1 MADSHTMTM
10 TSPVVFLKETR
21 DELKKVTWPKQKD
34 VVRLTATVIVL
45 SLIVGFYVGA
55 LDFLFTKVTELLLK

>member
-1 MADSHTMTM
+1 M

-21 DELKKVTWPKQKD
+21 EELKKVTWPKQQD

-55 LDFLFTKVTELLLK
+55 LDFLFTKVTEVLLK

>member
-1 MADSHTMTM
+1 M

-21 DELKKVTWPKQKD
+21 AELKKVTWPKQQD
-34 VVRLTATVIVL
+34 VVRLTVTVIVL